1 MSVFTAAATLSEP
14 TLMHLVGVD
23 VDEGFSSAVEVVVVE
38 VAVDDVAVDD
48 VAVDDVVSMMSES
61 SRKSGGGGSAARS
74 ISSTDVGPS
83 DSDAT
88 VTFSALIK
96 EDFIETIAQNPQ
108 RSLKN
113 LPEPLKNSGRVAH

>member
-38 VAVDDVAVDD
+38 VAVDDVA
-48 VAVDDVVSMMSES
+48 ADDVVSMMSES

-74 ISSTDVGPS
+74 MSSTDVGPS

>member
-1 MSVFTAAATLSEP
+1 
-14 TLMHLVGVD
+14 MHLVGVD

-38 VAVDDVAVDD
+38 VAVDDVAVDDVAVDD